1 MKRHVLFLLL
11 CSSTLIFSCSKN
23 STDYTSPG
31 GPPNEVPTIVPQIWP
46 VVNDPYNAVLDG
58 SQAFNTT
65 DVIQLKVYTTVM
77 NDTLLSGTLTFTD
90 IDNSNNAIST
100 MEISPIDGNPDIRM
114 GTDYSSGFGQ
124 NYLMIITPLNSNLA
138 NKRVG
143 LSLTLRGLN
152 TQGSTG
158 IEYAFNVNP

>member
-1 MKRHVLFLLL
+1 M
-11 CSSTLIFSCSKN
+11 
-23 STDYTSPG
+23 
-31 GPPNEVPTIVPQIWP
+31 WP
-46 VVNDPYNAVLDG
+46 VITDPYEAVLDG
-58 SQAFNTT
+58 SRAFNTT
-65 DVIQLKVYTTVM
+65 DILQLKVYTTVM

-90 IDNSNNAIST
+90 IDNNNNPIST
-100 MEISPIDGNPDIRM
+100 TEISPIAGNPDIRM

-124 NYLMIITPLNSNLA
+124 DYLMIITPLNSNLA

-152 TQGSTG
+152 TEGSTG